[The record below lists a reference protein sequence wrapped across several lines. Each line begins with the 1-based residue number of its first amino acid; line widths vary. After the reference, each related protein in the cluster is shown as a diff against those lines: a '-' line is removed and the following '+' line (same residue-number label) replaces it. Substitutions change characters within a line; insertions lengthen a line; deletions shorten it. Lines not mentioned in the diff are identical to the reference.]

1 MADNDQ
7 EGLDKPLKLSP
18 ELQNVLEVEEMSRL
32 QVTKEIWNYIDEHD
46 LQDSE
51 DKRTIV
57 ADDKLRDVFEQD
69 EVTMFEMPGLLSD
82 HLTDPD
88 E

>member
-1 MADNDQ
+1 MADNEQ
-7 EGLDKPLKLSP
+7 EGLDKPLALSK
-18 ELQNVLEVEEMSRL
+18 ELQNVLGVEEMSRL

-51 DKRTIV
+51 DKRKIV
-57 ADDKLRDVFEQD
+57 ADDKLRDVFGKD
-69 EVTMFEMPGLLSD
+69 EVTMFEMPGLLSE

-88 E
+88 D